1 MSNSF
6 LIYADGACSGNGRQ
20 DGEAAD
26 GGWGAL
32 VLDAEG
38 AVNEHSG
45 FWGSNATNNKMELV
59 AVIEGIKQTPAG
71 ARVKVF
77 TDSQYVVKTM
87 KEGWKRN
94 ANGQFWDELDRVVA
108 PRKVTFHW
116 IKGHDGDDYQERADQ
131 LAKQEIRANRL
142 R

>member
-1 MSNSF
+1 MSNSY
-6 LIYADGACSGNGRQ
+6 LVYADGACSGNGS
-20 DGEAAD
+20 EFAD

-32 VLDAEG
+32 ILNAEG
-38 AVNEHSG
+38 VVDELSG

-59 AVIEGIKQTPAG
+59 AVIEGIRQTPPG
-71 ARVKVF
+71 ARVKVL

-94 ANGQFWDELDRVVA
+94 ANGPFWDELDREA
-108 PRKVTFHW
+108 AKRRVTFHW
-116 IKGHDGDDYQERADQ
+116 VKGHDGDDYQERADQ